1 MENKKKFL
9 RPIKTKSVVQ
19 QVIDRLT
26 LAMINKELRPGDKIP
41 TEKELS
47 EMFGTARNSVR
58 EAVRVLVSFGVLEIR
73 RPEGTFVAKGFSDPM
88 IDPLLYGI
96 ILDDT
101 GTMESL
107 LELREWI
114 DIATMRLAIEKAT
127 EEDVKLLEDCLADME
142 DQFKLNDFN
151 GVFETDDIF
160 HETLSEI
167 THNTLF
173 VKICHIT
180 RLLTTEIRVK
190 TIQHMMRTSAG
201 RKELYQ
207 SHVEEFN
214 AVKNRDDV
222 QAEALIRK
230 SYFYDKGALEG

>member
-1 MENKKKFL
+1 MDTKKKFL

-26 LAMINKELRPGDKIP
+26 LAMINKELKPGDKIP

-58 EAVRVLVSFGVLEIR
+58 EAVKVLVSFGVLEIR
-73 RPEGTFVAKGFSDPM
+73 RPEGTFVADGFSDPM

-96 ILDDT
+96 ILDDA
-101 GTMESL
+101 GNMESL

-114 DIATMRLAIEKAT
+114 DIGMLRLAIEKAT
-127 EEDVKLLEDCLADME
+127 DEDVKQMEDCLADLA
-142 DQFKLNDFN
+142 DQFRLNDFN
-151 GVFETDDIF
+151 GVFEADDAF
-160 HETLSEI
+160 HETLSVI

-180 RLLTTEIRVK
+180 RLLTTEIRVR
-190 TIQHMMRTSAG
+190 TIQHMMRSTKD
-201 RKELYQ
+201 RKALYR
-207 SHVEEFN
+207 SHVEVCQVLKE
-214 AVKNRDDV
+214 RDAIN
-222 QAEALIRK
+222 AEAIIRK